1 VSNEVIIIVIIFI
14 LNLFCAPYC
23 SFIHIRHESCN
34 PQQAHIIHHYKNTK
48 KLFNTDAAM
57 WFNKIWRFKKP
68 AQLIC
73 MITVEVF
80 VAVRFNNIAV
90 SYLRMPELQKYVAA
104 N

>member
-1 VSNEVIIIVIIFI
+1 MRTLMQECGLIKM
-14 LNLFCAPYC
+14 C
-23 SFIHIRHESCN
+23 R
-34 PQQAHIIHHYKNTK
+34 T
-48 KLFNTDAAM
+48 
-57 WFNKIWRFKKP
+57 KKP

-90 SYLRMPELQKYVAA
+90 SCLVMAMSPKHVAA